1 MNNTRTNCPLLSG
14 KRRKVLEDL
23 SLELTTFE
31 SRLSNILDNERE
43 VFHMAVHSLGGD
55 LQALEESVAAQNMA
69 GYIYFLEKWQGLLVD
84 VVLEMKDDL
93 AEEETR
99 SFVVREMKDDLA
111 EEETI

>member
-1 MNNTRTNCPLLSG
+1 MNNTRTNSPLLSG
-14 KRRKVLEDL
+14 KRRKVLEDF

-69 GYIYFLEKWQGLLVD
+69 GYVYFLEKWQGLLVD

-93 AEEETR
+93 AEEET
-99 SFVVREMKDDLA
+99 
-111 EEETI
+111 I